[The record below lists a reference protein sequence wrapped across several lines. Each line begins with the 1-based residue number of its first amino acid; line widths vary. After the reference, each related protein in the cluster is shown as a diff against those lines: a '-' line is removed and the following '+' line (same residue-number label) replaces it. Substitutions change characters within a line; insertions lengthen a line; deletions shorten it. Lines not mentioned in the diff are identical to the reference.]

1 MKPHHNNPFTKMVW
15 LFIAT
20 TLGFVACK
28 HKTVVTVNP
37 EFAKYINSYTSGVVS
52 KKASIKIELAT
63 DASVTHTLNEVL
75 TENLFSFSPS
85 VKGKAFWVDAKTIE
99 FKPDEDL
106 QIDKL
111 YTVEFKLNKVLNV
124 PAKFKNFEFNIQT
137 LKPSIEVQEHGLK
150 AINKELMSLTGS
162 INTADVEDSK
172 QIEKILLA
180 NFKGNSQKIKWQH
193 NETAKTY
200 FFTIDSIQRSSS
212 SQTLTLNWDASII
225 KANQKDKIGIEIP
238 AIGEFKVLSVKAMQE
253 DEQYALVQFSDVLM
267 VGQILDGLITIS
279 NQATP
284 SYTILGSEV
293 KVYGSSKLDGNF
305 TVNVNTGIQDM
316 WGKKLTNNFTANIFF
331 ENRLPNVSIFGQGV
345 ILPNSGGK
353 LLLPFDATNLKAVDV
368 SIIKIYESNIPQFF
382 QQNKMDNS
390 NNLRAVAKPLV
401 QATIKLD
408 NDKSLNLHKKNRF
421 FLDVDKY
428 LKTEPGAMYHV
439 AIGFRPQYSLYS
451 CSDAISTSNN
461 NEEEDYYDGEEV
473 SDEDDAF
480 WSRYNNYY
488 PFGYDWEGRDNPCS
502 KAFYTREKFAFRNI
516 LATNIGLTAK
526 RGVNNS
532 LMIAA
537 NNILTTEPLSGVSI
551 EALDYQQQIIGKAN
565 SNNDGIALL
574 ETKRKPFL
582 VVAKKGNE
590 KSYLRVDDGSSL
602 PLSRFS
608 VDGAQVKNGIK
619 GFVFGERGVWRPGDS
634 LFLSCII
641 EDKEKKLPAGHPL
654 EMELISPRGQLY
666 KRIVQPNNAN
676 GFNVFK
682 TATDANAPTG
692 NWWCKVKC
700 GGAIFDKQ
708 IKIETVIPNRLKIN
722 VNFNGATALGK
733 DVNKDATLNA
743 NWLFGAAAQNLKARV
758 DAQLYNKE
766 TSFDNYKGYV
776 FESPINKFSPQ
787 SKTVF
792 DGSLNATGAA
802 NFNTNFSAGEN
813 APGMLLANLMVKVFE
828 PGGNFSIDNVSLPYH
843 PYSSYTGIKMP
854 AQNEGWG
861 YYQPNKTYLIN
872 VAEVNN
878 NGTACTATSD
888 MEVELYKVQWRWWWD
903 RSEESFS
910 NFTQD
915 EYNKLVKKETF
926 SFTNKINYTLRVN
939 GGDYG
944 RYLILFKNKRTG
956 HTTGS
961 SFYVSDN
968 DWRYSDEG
976 NNAGAISML
985 SFTSNKAK
993 YSVGEDC
1000 KLTIPSSANGKM
1012 LVSIETGTK
1021 VLKTMWVATKAKE
1034 TNYSFAI
1041 EKGMAPNIYV
1051 NITMLQPHAQTVNDL
1066 PIRMYGVIPIEV
1078 EDKNTILHPTIKIN
1092 NVLRPEETS
1101 SITVSE
1107 QDGKKMEYVIAI
1119 VDEGLL
1125 DLTRFKTPNPH
1136 GAFYAKEA
1144 LGVKTWDVYD
1154 YVIGAWGGQLQRILT
1169 IGGDGEA
1176 ETAAKT
1182 RKANRF
1188 KPVVKFLGPF
1198 SSNGGSKT
1206 HEFVLPNYMGSVRAM
1221 VIAAGNGAYGVAEK
1235 AVPVKKPLMLL
1246 ATMPRVLGP
1255 SEDVKIP
1262 ITVFATE
1269 NTIKNVSLSV
1279 QANNMLDVTS
1289 SNNNVSFSNTGEQ
1302 MAYLT
1307 AKVKNTTGIGKLKV
1321 VAKSGTYTSYQ
1332 EIEIEVR
1339 NPNNTITQTQE
1350 FTLAAGQT
1358 INTNIAML
1366 GDASSSNAVVEV
1378 SSIPS
1383 INLQK
1388 RLRYL
1393 MEYPHGCIEQTTS
1406 AIFPQLTL
1414 NSMLELNEKQKADV
1428 ERNLRVGIQKLQN
1441 FVTQDGGFAYW
1452 PGNMSADEWGT
1463 NYAGH
1468 FLLEAQALGYTV
1480 SSSVLQNWKAY
1491 QRNTANAWNVTAAP
1505 WYGTDLV
1512 QAYRLYLLALAK
1524 APEQGAM
1531 NRLKEFKFL
1540 SAEAKWR
1547 LAAAYYLIG
1556 QTSVANQL
1564 ISGVP
1569 TNFTQ
1574 RAYAGISFGSHV
1586 RDEAMVLETLVLMN
1600 RQAEANQLVRTIAA
1614 NLSSENWYSTQTT
1627 AYGLLAIAKY
1637 CGISKDN
1644 KLQVSGNAGATK
1656 ISVNANANVSQQT
1669 VNWQN
1674 GAAGIKLTNNGKNTL
1689 FVKVINQGKP
1699 VGMQPVVY
1707 NNNANVL
1714 SMTVSFLTTQGAAI
1728 DVTKLK
1734 QGTDFVAKVT
1744 ITNPGKR
1751 GAYTQMALSQIFPSG
1766 WEILNT
1772 RMYNSEGAFQSSPAD
1787 YMDIKDDRVYHYFN
1801 LNPNQTLT
1809 YYVQL
1814 NAAYLGK
1821 FYWSGAYAEA
1831 MYDNSIS
1838 AGVGGK
1844 LVEVE

>member
-1 MKPHHNNPFTKMVW
+1 MKPHHTNPFGKMVW
-15 LFIAT
+15 FFIAT
-20 TLGFVACK
+20 SFCFVACK
-28 HKTVVTVNP
+28 NKTVISVNP

-63 DASVTHTLNEVL
+63 DAAVTHTLNEAL

-111 YTVEFKLNKVLNV
+111 YTVSFNLGKVVNV
-124 PAKFKNFEFNIQT
+124 PKKFKEFQFNIQT
-137 LKPSIEVQEHGLK
+137 IKPSIEVQENGLR

-162 INTADVEDSK
+162 ITTADIEDSK
-172 QIEKILLA
+172 QIEKILSA
-180 NFKGNSQKIKWQH
+180 NFKGSSLPIKWQH

-200 FFTIDSIQRSSS
+200 SFTIDSITRSNN
-212 SQTLTLNWDASII
+212 SQTLILSWDANII
-225 KANQKDKIGIEIP
+225 KSSQKDKAEIAVP
-238 AIGEFKVLSVKAMQE
+238 ALGEFKVLSVKAMQE
-253 DEQYALVQFSDVLM
+253 DEQYVLVQFSDLLM
-267 VGQILDGLITIS
+267 IGQVLDGLITIS

-293 KVYGSSKLDGNF
+293 KVYGSSKLEGNF
-305 TVNVNTGIQDM
+305 TVNVNTGVQNM
-316 WGKKLTNNFTANIFF
+316 WGEKLSSNFTANIFF

-345 ILPNSGGK
+345 ILPNSSGK

-368 SIIKIYESNIPQFF
+368 SIVKIYESNVPQFF
-382 QQNKMDNS
+382 QQNQMNGS
-390 NNLRAVAKPLV
+390 NNLRSVAKPIV
-401 QATIKLD
+401 QATLKLD
-408 NDKSLNLHKKNRF
+408 TDKSLNLHKKNRF
-421 FLDVDKY
+421 FLDIDKY
-428 LKTEPGAMYHV
+428 LKTEQGAMYHV
-439 AIGFRPQYSLYS
+439 VIGFRPQYSLYS
-451 CSDAISTSNN
+451 CSEAVSTSAN
-461 NEEEDYYDGEEV
+461 NEEEDYYDREDV
-473 SDEDDAF
+473 SDEDDVF

-488 PFGYDWEGRDNPCS
+488 PFGYDWEGRENPCS
-502 KAFYTREKFAFRNI
+502 KAFYTRDKFAFRNI

-532 LMIAA
+532 LLVAA
-537 NNILTTEPLSGVSI
+537 NNILTTEPMSGVSI
-551 EALDYQQQIIGKAN
+551 EALDYQQQIIGKAS
-565 SNNDGIALL
+565 SNKDGIALL

-582 VVAKKGNE
+582 IVAKKGNE
-590 KSYLRVDDGSSL
+590 KSYLRVDDGNSL

-608 VDGAQVKNGIK
+608 VDGADVKNGIK

-641 EDKEKKLPAGHPL
+641 EDKEKKLPVGHPL
-654 EMELISPRGQLY
+654 EMELINPRGQLC
-666 KRIVQPNNAN
+666 KRIVQPNAAN

-692 NWWCKVKC
+692 NWLCKIKC

-708 IKIETVIPNRLKIN
+708 IKIETVIPNRLKIS

-733 DVNKDATLNA
+733 EVNKEATLNA
-743 NWLFGAAAQNLKARV
+743 NWLFGAVAQNLKARI

-766 TSFDNYKGYV
+766 TSFDNYKGYI

-792 DGSLNATGAA
+792 DGVLSATGSA
-802 NFNTNFSAGEN
+802 NFNTNFNAGEN

-828 PGGNFSIDNVSLPYH
+828 PGGNFSIDNVSMPYH
-843 PYSSYTGIKMP
+843 PYASYTGIKMP
-854 AQNEGWG
+854 VQNEGWG
-861 YYQPNKTYLIN
+861 YIQPNKTYQIN

-878 NGTACTATSD
+878 NGTACTVTSD

-903 RSEESFS
+903 RSEETFS

-915 EYNKLVKKETF
+915 EYNKLIKKETF
-926 SFTNKINYTLRVN
+926 SFSNKINYNLKVN
-939 GGDYG
+939 SGDYG

-961 SFYVSDN
+961 SFYVSDD
-968 DWRYSDEG
+968 DWRYNDES
-976 NNAGAISML
+976 NNAGAVSML
-985 SFTSNKAK
+985 SFTSNKNK
-993 YSVGEDC
+993 YNVGEDC

-1012 LVSIETGTK
+1012 LVSIESGTK
-1021 VLKTMWVATKAKE
+1021 VLKTMWVTTKDKE
-1034 TNYSFAI
+1034 TNYSFTI

-1092 NVLRPEETS
+1092 NVLLPEETS
-1101 SITVSE
+1101 SITVAE
-1107 QDGKKMEYVIAI
+1107 QDGKKMDYVIAI

-1136 GAFYAKEA
+1136 AAFYAKEA

-1188 KPVVKFLGPF
+1188 KPIVKFLGPF

-1206 HEFVLPNYMGSVRAM
+1206 HQFVLPNYMGSVRAM
-1221 VIAAGNGAYGVAEK
+1221 VIATSNGAYGVAEK

-1255 SEDVKIP
+1255 AEEIKIP

-1279 QANNMLDVTS
+1279 QANNMLEIV
-1289 SNNNVSFSNTGEQ
+1289 SNNNNLSFSNTGEQ
-1302 MAYLT
+1302 MAYVT
-1307 AKVKNTTGIGKLKV
+1307 AKVKNTIGIGKLKV
-1321 VAKSGTYTSYQ
+1321 IAKSGRYTSYQ

-1339 NPNNTITQTQE
+1339 NPNQTITQTQE
-1350 FTLAAGQT
+1350 FTLPAGQSV
-1358 INTNIAML
+1358 NTNINML
-1366 GDASSSNAVVEV
+1366 GDANSSNAVVEV

-1388 RLRYL
+1388 RLQYL
-1393 MEYPHGCIEQTTS
+1393 IEYPHGCVEQTTS

-1414 NSMLELNEKQKADV
+1414 NSILELSEKQKADV
-1428 ERNLRVGIQKLQN
+1428 ERNLRVGIQRLQN
-1441 FVTQDGGFAYW
+1441 FVTSDGGFAYW
-1452 PGNMSADEWGT
+1452 PGESKADEWGT

-1468 FLLEAQALGYTV
+1468 FLLEAQALGYNV
-1480 SSSVLQNWKAY
+1480 SSSVLQNWKLY
-1491 QRNTANAWNVTAAP
+1491 QRNKANAWNVTAAP

-1547 LAAAYYLIG
+1547 LASAYYLVG

-1564 ISGVP
+1564 ISGIP
-1569 TNFTQ
+1569 TTFTQ
-1574 RAYAGISFGSHV
+1574 RPYAGISFGSNV
-1586 RDEAMVLETLVLMN
+1586 RDESMVLESLILMN
-1600 RQAEANQLVRTIAA
+1600 RKAEANQLVRKIAV
-1614 NLSSENWYSTQTT
+1614 NLSSDSWYSTQTT
-1627 AYGLLAIAKY
+1627 AYSLLAISKF
-1637 CGISKDN
+1637 CGVNKDSKIQISGFAGTN
-1644 KLQVSGNAGATK
+1644 KLN
-1656 ISVNANANVSQQT
+1656 VNSTSTINQQQIA
-1669 VNWQN
+1669 WQN
-1674 GAAGIKLTNNGKNTL
+1674 NGASVKLTNNGKNTL
-1689 FVKVINQGKP
+1689 FVRVINQGKP
-1699 VGMQPVVY
+1699 VGIQPVTY
-1707 NNNANVL
+1707 TNNPAVL
-1714 SMTVSFLTTQGAAI
+1714 GINVSFLNTQGAAVDI
-1728 DVTKLK
+1728 SKLK
-1734 QGTDFVAKVT
+1734 QGTDFLAKVT

-1821 FYWSGAYAEA
+1821 FYWSGVYAEA
-1831 MYDNSIS
+1831 MYDKTIS

>member
-1 MKPHHNNPFTKMVW
+1 MVW
-15 LFIAT
+15 LFVAT
-20 TLGFVACK
+20 TLSLVACK
-28 HKTVVTVNP
+28 NKTAVSVNP

-52 KKASIKIELAT
+52 KKTSIKIELAT
-63 DASVTHTLNEVL
+63 DASVTHTLNEAL

-85 VKGKAFWVDAKTIE
+85 VKGKAFWIDAKTIE
-99 FKPDEDL
+99 FKPEEDL

-111 YTVEFKLNKVLNV
+111 YTVEFKLGKVLNV
-124 PAKFKNFEFNIQT
+124 PSKFKNFEFNIQT
-137 LKPSIEVQEHGLK
+137 LKPSIEVQEQGLK
-150 AINKELMSLTGS
+150 AINKELMSLAGT
-162 INTADVEDSK
+162 ITTADIEDSK
-172 QIEKILLA
+172 QVEKILTA
-180 NFKGNSQKIKWQH
+180 NYKSNVLPIKWQH

-200 FFTIDSIQRSSS
+200 SFTIDSIKRNTNTE
-212 SQTLTLNWDASII
+212 TLTLNWDASII
-225 KANQKDKIGIEIP
+225 KANQKDKIEIAVP

-253 DEQYALVQFSDVLM
+253 DEQYALIQFSDMLM
-267 VGQILDGLITIS
+267 VGQVLDGLITIS
-279 NQATP
+279 NQTTP

-293 KVYGSSKLDGNF
+293 KVYGSSKLEGNF
-305 TVNVNTGIQDM
+305 TVNINPGIQNM
-316 WGKKLTNNFTANIFF
+316 WGEKLGANFSANIFF

-345 ILPNSGGK
+345 ILPNNGGK

-368 SIIKIYESNIPQFF
+368 SIIKIYESNVPQFF
-382 QQNKMDNS
+382 QQNKMDGS
-390 NNLRAVAKPLV
+390 NYLRNVAKPIV

-421 FLDVDKY
+421 FLDIDKY
-428 LKTEPGAMYHV
+428 LKTEQGAMYHV
-439 AIGFRPQYSLYS
+439 VIGFRPQYSLYS
-451 CSDAISTSNN
+451 CAEVANTSTNN
-461 NEEEDYYDGEEV
+461 DNEEEYYEETV

-488 PFGYDWEGRDNPCS
+488 PFGYEWEGRDNPCS
-502 KAFYTREKFAFRNI
+502 KAYYTREKFAFRNI

-526 RGVNNS
+526 RGINNS
-532 LMIAA
+532 IMVAA
-537 NNILTTEPLSGVSI
+537 NNIITTEPLSGVSI

-565 SNNDGIALL
+565 SNSDGIALI

-582 VVAKKGNE
+582 LIAKKGNE

-608 VDGAQVKNGIK
+608 VDGAVVKNGIK
-619 GFVFGERGVWRPGDS
+619 GFIFGERGVWRPGDS

-641 EDKEKKLPAGHPL
+641 EDKEKKLPANHPL

-666 KRIVQPNNAN
+666 KRIVQTNNAN

-692 NWWCKVKC
+692 NWLCKVKC
-700 GGAIFDKQ
+700 GGATFDKQ
-708 IKIETVIPNRLKIN
+708 IKIETVIPNRLKIAI
-722 VNFNGATALGK
+722 NFNGATALGK
-733 DVNKDATLNA
+733 DAQTLATLNA

-758 DAQLYNKE
+758 DAQLYKKE

-776 FESPINKFSPQ
+776 FESPINSFSPQ

-802 NFNTNFSAGEN
+802 NFNTNFNAGEN

-828 PGGNFSIDNVSLPYH
+828 PGGNFSIDNVSMPYH
-843 PYSSYTGIKMP
+843 PYSSYLGIKMP
-854 AQNEGWG
+854 EQNEGWG
-861 YYQPNKTYLIN
+861 YIQPNKTYTIN

-878 NGTACTATSD
+878 NGTNCTATSEV
-888 MEVELYKVQWRWWWD
+888 EVELYKVQWRWWWD
-903 RSEESFS
+903 RSEETYS

-915 EYNKLVKKETF
+915 QYNKLIKKEI
-926 SFTNKINYTLRVN
+926 FTLSNKVNYNFRVN
-939 GGDYG
+939 TGEYG

-968 DWRYSDEG
+968 DWRYADEG
-976 NNAGAISML
+976 NNGGAISML
-985 SFTSNKAK
+985 SFTSNKTK
-993 YSVGEDC
+993 YNVGEDC

-1066 PIRMYGVIPIEV
+1066 PIRMYGVIPVEV
-1078 EDKNTILHPTIKIN
+1078 EDKNTILNPTIKIN
-1092 NVLRPEETS
+1092 NVLRPEENS
-1101 SITVSE
+1101 SITVGE
-1107 QDGKKMEYVIAI
+1107 QNGKAMNYVIAI

-1136 GAFYAKEA
+1136 QAFYAKEA

-1154 YVIGAWGGQLQRILT
+1154 YVIGAWGAQLQRILT

-1206 HEFVLPNYMGSVRAM
+1206 HQFTLPNYMGSVRAM

-1255 SEDVKIP
+1255 GEDVKIP

-1269 NTIKNVSLSV
+1269 KNISNVSLSV

-1289 SNNNVSFSNTGEQ
+1289 TNNTLSFSNTGEQ

-1321 VAKSGTYTSYQ
+1321 VAKTGSYTSYQ

-1339 NPNNTITQTQE
+1339 NPNNIITQTQE
-1350 FTLAAGQT
+1350 FTLAAGQS

-1366 GDASSSNAVVEV
+1366 GDASSSKAVVEV
-1378 SSIPS
+1378 SSIPA

-1388 RLRYL
+1388 RLEYL
-1393 MEYPHGCIEQTTS
+1393 IQYPHGCIEQTTS
-1406 AIFPQLTL
+1406 SIFPQLTL
-1414 NSMLELNEKQKADV
+1414 SSIVDLSEKQKADV
-1428 ERNLRVGIQKLQN
+1428 DRNLRVGIQRLQN
-1441 FVTQDGGFAYW
+1441 FVTADGGFAYW
-1452 PGNMSADEWGT
+1452 PGESSADEWGT

-1468 FLLEAQALGYTV
+1468 FLLEAQSLGYNV

-1491 QRNTANAWNVTAAP
+1491 QRNKANAWNVTAAP

-1512 QAYRLYLLALAK
+1512 QAYRLYILALAK

-1540 SAEAKWR
+1540 SVEAKWR
-1547 LAAAYYLIG
+1547 LAAAYFLTG

-1564 ISGVP
+1564 ISGIGTSFAKRP
-1569 TNFTQ
+1569 
-1574 RAYAGISFGSHV
+1574 YAGISFGSEV
-1586 RDEAMVLETLVLMN
+1586 RDEAMILETLVLMN
-1600 RQAEANQLVRTIAA
+1600 RKTEATQLVRTLAI
-1614 NLSSENWYSTQTT
+1614 NLGSENWYSTQTT
-1627 AYGLLAIAKY
+1627 AYSLLAIAKY
-1637 CGISKDN
+1637 CGINKDSKI
-1644 KLQVSGNAGATK
+1644 QISGSAGNQK
-1656 ISVNANANVSQQT
+1656 ISVNTNTNVTQQA
-1669 VNWQN
+1669 VSWQN
-1674 GAAGIKLTNNGKNTL
+1674 TTAGIKLTNNGKNIL

-1707 NNNANVL
+1707 NNNPNVL
-1714 SMTVSFLTTQGAAI
+1714 GINVSFLNTQGGII
-1728 DVTKLK
+1728 DVSKLK

-1744 ITNPGKR
+1744 VTNPGKR
-1751 GAYTQMALSQIFPSG
+1751 GFYSQMALSQIFPSG

-1772 RMYNSEGAFQSSPAD
+1772 RLYNSEGAFQSSPAT

-1801 LNPNQTLT
+1801 INPNQTLT

-1821 FYWSGAYAEA
+1821 FYWSGVYAEA
-1831 MYDNSIS
+1831 MYDNTIS